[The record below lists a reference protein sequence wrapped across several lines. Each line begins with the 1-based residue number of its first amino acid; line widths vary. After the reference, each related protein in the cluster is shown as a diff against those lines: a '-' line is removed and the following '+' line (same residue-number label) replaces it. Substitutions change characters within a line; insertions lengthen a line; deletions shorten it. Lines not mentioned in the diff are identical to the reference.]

1 MNARER
7 AGAMACIGCIGAFR
21 RQKQNARVQPE
32 PDAAD
37 ALFKVVLDCQGD
49 EPFGLILAGA
59 SSMRG
64 LVIVSIKSS
73 SAASRWNTTGLNALE
88 LGQAV
93 VEVNGVTNAKDMLR
107 EFRRVRQVE
116 LMINPEPDELQI
128 SVFKASLKHQ
138 QKSRA
143 IDLLLQEV
151 TAPAPLETC
160 SICHDDMDA
169 RRRLEVRLPCG
180 HRFHQRCVKDWFL
193 RRLRCP
199 LCNHDLGQ
207 DVCEDL

>member
-1 MNARER
+1 
-7 AGAMACIGCIGAFR
+7 MACIGAFR
-21 RQKQNARVQPE
+21 LWQKPNARVQPE
-32 PDAAD
+32 PD

-169 RRRLEVRLPCG
+169 RGHRSEVRLPCG

-193 RRLRCP
+193 RGRLRCP

>member
-1 MNARER
+1 
-7 AGAMACIGCIGAFR
+7 
-21 RQKQNARVQPE
+21 
-32 PDAAD
+32 
-37 ALFKVVLDCQGD
+37 
-49 EPFGLILAGA
+49 
-59 SSMRG
+59 MRG
-64 LVIVSIKSS
+64 LVIVSIKNS

-107 EFRRVRQVE
+107 EFRRVRQIE
-116 LMINPEPDELQI
+116 LIINPEPDTLQT

-169 RRRLEVRLPCG
+169 CGPRLEVRLSCG

-193 RRLRCP
+193 RGRFRCP
-199 LCNHDLGQ
+199 LCNHDLDQ
-207 DVCEDL
+207 DVCEDW

>member
-1 MNARER
+1 
-7 AGAMACIGCIGAFR
+7 MACIGAFR
-21 RQKQNARVQPE
+21 HLCQKQSARVQPE
-32 PDAAD
+32 SD
-37 ALFKVVLDCQGD
+37 ALFKVVLDCQRD

-73 SAASRWNTTGLNALE
+73 SAASRWNATGLNALE

-93 VEVNGVTNAKDMLR
+93 LEVNGITNAKDMLR

-116 LMINPEPDELQI
+116 LVINPEPDELQI

-169 RRRLEVRLPCG
+169 RGRRLEVRLPCG

-193 RRLRCP
+193 RGRLRCP

-207 DVCEDL
+207 DVCEDT